1 MAKPA
6 SKAAAPKGV
15 RPKLGQAVI
24 VRYRFVKPMTVGMI
38 IGLYEADTDDVIVQA
53 FPIDRETIQIPAI
66 PFYSAEPDDDVQ
78 AAVWPA

>member
-6 SKAAAPKGV
+6 LKAAPPQVERA
-15 RPKLGQAVI
+15 KLGQAVI
-24 VRYRFVKPMTVGMI
+24 VRSRFVKPMTVGI
-38 IGLYEADTDDVIVQA
+38 VIGLYEADTDDVIVQA
-53 FPIDRETIQIPAI
+53 FPVERESMQIPAI

>member
-1 MAKPA
+1 MGKPA
-6 SKAAAPKGV
+6 SKAASQKGV

-24 VRYRFVKPMTVGMI
+24 VRYRFVKPMTVGTI

>member
-15 RPKLGQAVI
+15 RPKLGQPVI
-24 VRYRFVKPMTVGMI
+24 VRYRFVKPNTVGII
-38 IGLYEADTDDVIVQA
+38 IGLYESDTDDVIVQA
-53 FPIDRETIQIPAI
+53 FPVDRESIQIPAI

-78 AAVWPA
+78 AAVWAG

>member
-1 MAKPA
+1 MARPA
-6 SKAAAPKGV
+6 SKAAAPKGA

>member
-1 MAKPA
+1 MGKPA
-6 SKAAAPKGV
+6 SKTTSPKGA